1 MVCDE
6 VLVLCQRC
14 GARNRLEDLGL
25 STIGTYNQG
34 LHFFGL
40 ARRIAVPMM
49 VRDASCSYWLATS
62 VLRDND

>member
-49 VRDASCSYWLATS
+49 APRCKLLLLARHIS
-62 VLRDND
+62 SAGQ